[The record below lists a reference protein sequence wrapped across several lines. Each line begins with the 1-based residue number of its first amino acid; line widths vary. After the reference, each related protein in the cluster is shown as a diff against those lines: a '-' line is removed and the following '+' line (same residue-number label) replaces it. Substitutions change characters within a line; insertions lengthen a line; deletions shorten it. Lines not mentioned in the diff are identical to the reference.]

1 MEPPRLYPDGSRAQ
15 VQGGVRGA
23 EGGSLNRSA
32 RPMVARELGTAHK
45 APINDIAMVL
55 YDAWN
60 AQMMEAMET
69 VGAET
74 IPTSNNEK
82 TARQS
87 GGGLAAQH
95 MLYCLCYT
103 TKQVIIVKTQIS
115 YNTLKLQ
122 FYLLDGMTTSKEH
135 VCRRSL
141 APPSHSVLSVHS
153 EINIVICIS

>member
-122 FYLLDGMTTSKEH
+122 FYLLDGMTLLAKSMFEDAH
-135 VCRRSL
+135 SL
-141 APPSHSVLSVHS
+141 HPPTPYSLFTPKLTL
-153 EINIVICIS
+153 